1 MDAFFAQIE
10 QKENPA
16 LRGKPVL
23 VAGSPSTHSVV
34 TAASYEARPYGI
46 KSGMALFQAKKLC
59 PHAIVVPGN
68 QSKYLRYSKKFI
80 DSCRQFSDLVEYYS
94 VDEAYLDVTNCTQ
107 LFGPPEEIARK
118 LKNEIKKRTGL
129 TSTVGIAENKLL
141 AKMAAKRNKPD
152 GIGALTMEDVK
163 KILWH
168 LPVNELPGVGS
179 RYTKHLE
186 NFGITTIGRL
196 ADFPVGILKEKFGVY
211 GEFLHQMANGRDTS
225 PVDPHSHDYVKS
237 MGHSITNAH
246 DLETQEEIETVLL
259 YLSDKVARRLR
270 EEKLAGKTITFV
282 LRTSDFITSSRAKT
296 LSTPT
301 LSPQVIASQAFK
313 LYKQH
318 FNGQKA
324 RLLGVSVSHLCHAEN
339 AQLTLFG
346 NDIKIQKLFFAVD
359 AIRKKYGEH
368 VLTFA
373 ALLPLYKEGDK
384 LSKKVGVFLTS
395 QQKAAS

>member
-23 VAGSPSTHSVV
+23 VTGSPSTHSVV

-59 PHAIVVPGN
+59 PHAVVVPGN

-186 NFGITTIGRL
+186 NLGITTIGRL

-211 GEFLHQMANGRDTS
+211 GELLHHLANGRDTAYVN
-225 PVDPHSHDYVKS
+225 PNAHDITKS
-237 MGHSITNAH
+237 MGHSLTNAR
-246 DLETQEEIETVLL
+246 DLETHEEIETVLL
-259 YLSDKVARRLR
+259 YLSDKVAQRLR
-270 EEKLAGKTITFV
+270 EEKLAGKTITLV
-282 LRTSDFITSSRAKT
+282 LRASDLITSSRAKT

-324 RLLGVSVSHLCHAEN
+324 RLLGVSVSHLCHVEN

-373 ALLPLYKEGDK
+373 ALLPLYKEEDK
-384 LSKKVGVFLTS
+384 LSKKVGVFLTNR
-395 QQKAAS
+395 QKAAS